1 MSLKSSRKHTA
12 SRRKNPQAN
21 RPQPTSPIA
30 VISITPAGVNV
41 SIEFD
46 QSVSLNGVPQYTTNI
61 AGANPV
67 SAAMTAPTILQLT
80 FDADVSLATLV
91 NVPYEEPGV
100 RNSSGGFVTPTSVAA

>member
-1 MSLKSSRKHTA
+1 MSLRSSRKHTP

-30 VISITPAGVNV
+30 VISITPVGKDV

-46 QSVSLNGVPQYTTNI
+46 QPVSLNGVPQYTTDI

-67 SAAMTAPTILQLT
+67 SAAMMSPTTLQLT
-80 FDADVSLATLV
+80 FDADIALATLV

-100 RNSSGGFVTPTSVAA
+100 RNSSGGFVTPTSIAA